1 MFSKVCVFAVIKNA
15 SINDSCLHNRFDA
28 FSTAHTKTFQKYSIA
43 RRDVSGTSMH
53 MLQTQKAL
61 MFLGIVFVLMHCQ
74 PFSTRTGGGGGSTPA
89 NTIRGRFRFYR
100 LSRAFSNRC
109 VLEENAQ
116 RVSVGENLNTSK
128 CTD

>member
-1 MFSKVCVFAVIKNA
+1 MLSKVCVFAVIKNA
-15 SINDSCLHNRFDA
+15 SINDSRLHNRFDA

-61 MFLGIVFVLMHCQ
+61 MFLGIVFVLMRFQ
-74 PFSTRTGGGGGSTPA
+74 PFSTRTGGGSTPA
-89 NTIRGRFRFYR
+89 NTIRRCFRFYR